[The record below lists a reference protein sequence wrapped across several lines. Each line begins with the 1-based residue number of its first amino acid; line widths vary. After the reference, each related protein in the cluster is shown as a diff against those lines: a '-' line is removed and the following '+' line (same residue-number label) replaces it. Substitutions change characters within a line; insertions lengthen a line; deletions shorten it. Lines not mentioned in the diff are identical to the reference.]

1 MCDDALTINVRG
13 YDMGLRILLLMLVVV
28 VAGCGSGGDSGGSA
42 APVVVTEASNKV
54 AFDKAVLPFNDIYSR
69 WKSAELLAGASSRIF
84 LSGPVMNMQNIK
96 HEADALVVSKCMLTA
111 KANLSSG
118 MDSII
123 NGYIAFMGQN
133 SYYTLMNTGNTYLTQ
148 YENDLLNQKLC
159 DFSIM

>member
-1 MCDDALTINVRG
+1 MRMI
-13 YDMGLRILLLMLVVV
+13 ILALMLVSVV
-28 VAGCGSGGDSGGSA
+28 VAGCGSGGDGGGSA
-42 APVVVTEASNKV
+42 APVVITEASNKV
-54 AFDKAVLPFNDIYSR
+54 AYDKAALPFNDIYSR
-69 WKSAELLAGASSRIF
+69 WKSAETLASASARIS

-111 KANLSSG
+111 KANLSAG

-133 SYYTLMNTGNTYLTQ
+133 SYYVLMNTGNTYLTQ